1 LAGEANSRLIAWRI
15 GELPIL
21 PGDATL
27 LRQVMINLVD
37 NAIQFTRPR
46 PAALIEAGKLFG
58 VFQRL
63 HDHRE
68 FEGTGVGLAHG
79 DALGPRVNPVKA
91 RRCPLPCRS
100 EPHG

>member
-1 LAGEANSRLIAWRI
+1 
-15 GELPIL
+15 
-21 PGDATL
+21 
-27 LRQVMINLVD
+27 
-37 NAIQFTRPR
+37 
-46 PAALIEAGKLFG
+46 
-58 VFQRL
+58 L